1 MSRANEK
8 KNALILKI
16 VIFVVITAALLISL
30 IWQDRINAALGLKGV
45 EESEYGGMNTDAVL
59 AGSGGDLNLHFV
71 DVGQGDACIVEL
83 PDGRNMLIDSGSS
96 DSDDKL
102 IAYIDENIKGDDGK
116 TIDGFDIVIMTHS
129 DEDHCGEMADVLG
142 RFPAKETFYRPNQ
155 EATRSGF
162 SDPGKSDLYGNYS
175 GKNTKAYAEAIG
187 AGYAGGAKGIVTNA
201 LDDSQNVIVPENV
214 DKDEE
219 GYYEINF
226 YSPLKDSYGDYN
238 NYSPIIVLEYN
249 DNRVALSGDAEK
261 EAEADFVAKA
271 SEGEGRYSVFTEEF
285 TVQAIKLGHHG
296 SRTSSSED
304 YLETMTTAS
313 SRKDARVI
321 ISCGKD
327 NKYGHPHAE
336 VLERLESM
344 GFSNDN
350 ILRTDVNGSIAMSI
364 KFDETAGAYA
374 LFVGAD
380 VVRVETSVGIG
391 TVKLTWLEIVIVV
404 IVLSAIIMF
413 VLPLFAS
420 RKRRR

>member
-8 KNALILKI
+8 KKALILKLI
-16 VIFVVITAALLISL
+16 VFAVLSAALLISL
-30 IWQDRINAALGLKGV
+30 IWQDKINAALGLTGV
-45 EESEYGGMNTDAVL
+45 EENEYDGMNTDAVL
-59 AGSGGDLNLHFV
+59 SGSGGDLNLHFV

-96 DSDDKL
+96 DRDDKL
-102 IAYIDENIKGDDGK
+102 ISYIDENIKDDDGK
-116 TIDGFDIVIMTHS
+116 TIGGFDIVIMTHS

-142 RFPAKETFYRPNQ
+142 RFPAKEAFYRPNQ

-162 SDPGKSDLYGNYS
+162 SDPGKADLYGNYN
-175 GKNTKAYAEAIG
+175 GKSTKAYAEAIG

-201 LDDSQNVIVPENV
+201 LDDSQNVIAPENV
-214 DKDEE
+214 ARGEE

-226 YSPLKDSYGDYN
+226 YSPVKDSYGDYN

-249 DNRVALSGDAEK
+249 DNKVALSGDAEK
-261 EAEADFVAKA
+261 EAEADFVEKAKA
-271 SEGEGRYSVFTEEF
+271 GEGRYAAFTEEF

-304 YLETMTTAS
+304 YLETMTTAA
-313 SRKDARVI
+313 SRKDVRII

-336 VLERLESM
+336 VMERLEKI
-344 GFSNDN
+344 GFSDDN
-350 ILRTDVNGSIAMSI
+350 ILRTDINGSIAMSI
-364 KFDETAGAYA
+364 KFDEASGEYA

-380 VVRVETSVGIG
+380 VVRVDTAVGFG
-391 TVKLTWLEIVIVV
+391 AVKLTWFEIVIVV
-404 IVLSAIIMF
+404 IILSAIIMF
-413 VLPLFAS
+413 VMPLLT

>member
-1 MSRANEK
+1 MK
-8 KNALILKI
+8 LIVFAVLS
-16 VIFVVITAALLISL
+16 AALLISL
-30 IWQDRINAALGLKGV
+30 IWQDKINAALGLTGV
-45 EESEYGGMNTDAVL
+45 EENEYDGMNTDAVL
-59 AGSGGDLNLHFV
+59 SGSGGDLNLHFV

-96 DSDDKL
+96 DRDDKL
-102 IAYIDENIKGDDGK
+102 ISYIDENIKDDDGK
-116 TIDGFDIVIMTHS
+116 TIGGFDIVIMTHS

-142 RFPAKETFYRPNQ
+142 RFPAKEAFYRPNQ

-162 SDPGKSDLYGNYS
+162 SDPGKADLYGNYN
-175 GKNTKAYAEAIG
+175 GKSTKAYAEAIG

-201 LDDSQNVIVPENV
+201 LDDSQNVIAPENV
-214 DKDEE
+214 ARGEE

-226 YSPLKDSYGDYN
+226 YSPVKDSYGDYN

-249 DNRVALSGDAEK
+249 DNKVALSGDAEK
-261 EAEADFVAKA
+261 EAEADFVEKAKA
-271 SEGEGRYSVFTEEF
+271 GEGRYAAFTEEF

-304 YLETMTTAS
+304 YLETMTTAA
-313 SRKDARVI
+313 SRKDVRII

-336 VLERLESM
+336 VMERLEKM
-344 GFSNDN
+344 GFSDDN
-350 ILRTDVNGSIAMSI
+350 ILRTDINGSIAMSI
-364 KFDETAGAYA
+364 KFDEASGEYA

-380 VVRVETSVGIG
+380 VVRVDTAVGFG
-391 TVKLTWLEIVIVV
+391 AVKLTWFEIVIVV
-404 IVLSAIIMF
+404 IILSAIIMF
-413 VLPLFAS
+413 VMPLLT

>member
-96 DSDDKL
+96 DKDDKL

-162 SDPGKSDLYGNYS
+162 SDPGKSELYGNYS

-187 AGYAGGAKGIVTNA
+187 AGYAGGAKGVVTNA

-271 SEGEGRYSVFTEEF
+271 SEGGYSVFTEEF

-313 SRKDARVI
+313 SRKDVRVI

-344 GFSNDN
+344 
-350 ILRTDVNGSIAMSI
+350 RTDVNGSIAMSI

-391 TVKLTWLEIVIVV
+391 AVKLTWLEIVIVV

>member
-8 KNALILKI
+8 KKALILKLI
-16 VIFVVITAALLISL
+16 VFAVLSAALLISL
-30 IWQDRINAALGLKGV
+30 IWQDKINAALGLTGV
-45 EESEYGGMNTDAVL
+45 EENEYDGMNTDAVL
-59 AGSGGDLNLHFV
+59 SGSGGDLNLHFV

-96 DSDDKL
+96 DRDDKL
-102 IAYIDENIKGDDGK
+102 ISYIDENIKDDDGK
-116 TIDGFDIVIMTHS
+116 TIGGFDIVIMTHS

-142 RFPAKETFYRPNQ
+142 RFPAKEAFYRPNQ

-162 SDPGKSDLYGNYS
+162 SDPGKADLYGNYN
-175 GKNTKAYAEAIG
+175 GKSTKAYAEAIG

-201 LDDSQNVIVPENV
+201 LDDSQNVIAPENV
-214 DKDEE
+214 ARGEE

-226 YSPLKDSYGDYN
+226 YSPVKDSYGDYN

-249 DNRVALSGDAEK
+249 DNKVALSGDAEK
-261 EAEADFVAKA
+261 EAEADFVEKAKA
-271 SEGEGRYSVFTEEF
+271 GEGRYAAFTEEF

-304 YLETMTTAS
+304 YLETMTTAA
-313 SRKDARVI
+313 SRKDVRII

-336 VLERLESM
+336 VMERLEKM
-344 GFSNDN
+344 GFSDDN
-350 ILRTDVNGSIAMSI
+350 ILRTDINGSIAMSI
-364 KFDETAGAYA
+364 KFDEASGEYA

-380 VVRVETSVGIG
+380 VVRVDTAVGFG
-391 TVKLTWLEIVIVV
+391 AVKFTWLEIVIVV

-413 VLPLFAS
+413 VMPLLK

>member
-8 KNALILKI
+8 KKALILKLI
-16 VIFVVITAALLISL
+16 VFAVLSAALLISL
-30 IWQDRINAALGLKGV
+30 IWQDKINAALGLTGV
-45 EESEYGGMNTDAVL
+45 EENEYDGMNTDAVL
-59 AGSGGDLNLHFV
+59 SGSGGDLNLHFV

-96 DSDDKL
+96 DRDDKL
-102 IAYIDENIKGDDGK
+102 ISYIDENIKDDDGK
-116 TIDGFDIVIMTHS
+116 TIGGFDIVIMTHS

-142 RFPAKETFYRPNQ
+142 RFPAKEAFYRPNQ

-162 SDPGKSDLYGNYS
+162 SDPGKADLYGNYN
-175 GKNTKAYAEAIG
+175 GKSTKAYAEAIG

-201 LDDSQNVIVPENV
+201 LDDSQNVIAPENV
-214 DKDEE
+214 ARGEE

-226 YSPLKDSYGDYN
+226 YSPVKDSYGDYN

-249 DNRVALSGDAEK
+249 DNKVALSGDAEK
-261 EAEADFVAKA
+261 EAEADFVEKAKA
-271 SEGEGRYSVFTEEF
+271 GEGRYAAFTEEF

-304 YLETMTTAS
+304 YLETMTTAA
-313 SRKDARVI
+313 SRKDVRII

-336 VLERLESM
+336 VMERLEKM
-344 GFSNDN
+344 GFSDDN
-350 ILRTDVNGSIAMSI
+350 ILRTDINGSIAMSI
-364 KFDETAGAYA
+364 KFDEASGEYA

-380 VVRVETSVGIG
+380 VVRVDTAVGFG
-391 TVKLTWLEIVIVV
+391 AVKLTWFEIVIVV
-404 IVLSAIIMF
+404 IILSAIIMF
-413 VLPLFAS
+413 VMPLLT

>member
-8 KNALILKI
+8 KKALILKLI
-16 VIFVVITAALLISL
+16 VFAVLSAALLISL
-30 IWQDRINAALGLKGV
+30 IWQDKINAALGLTGV
-45 EESEYGGMNTDAVL
+45 EENEYDGMNTDAVL
-59 AGSGGDLNLHFV
+59 SGSGGDLNLHFV

-96 DSDDKL
+96 DRDDKL
-102 IAYIDENIKGDDGK
+102 ISYIDENIKDDDGK
-116 TIDGFDIVIMTHS
+116 TIGGFDIVIMTHS

-142 RFPAKETFYRPNQ
+142 RFPAKEAFYRPNQ

-162 SDPGKSDLYGNYS
+162 SDPGKADLYGNYN
-175 GKNTKAYAEAIG
+175 GKSTKGYAEAIG

-201 LDDSQNVIVPENV
+201 LDDSQNVIAPENV
-214 DKDEE
+214 ARGEE

-226 YSPLKDSYGDYN
+226 YSPVKDSYGDYN

-249 DNRVALSGDAEK
+249 DNKVALSGDAEK
-261 EAEADFVAKA
+261 EAEADFVEKAKA
-271 SEGEGRYSVFTEEF
+271 GEGRYAAFTEEF

-304 YLETMTTAS
+304 YLETMTTAA
-313 SRKDARVI
+313 SRKDVRII

-336 VLERLESM
+336 VMERLEKM
-344 GFSNDN
+344 GFSDDN
-350 ILRTDVNGSIAMSI
+350 ILRTDINGSIAMSI
-364 KFDETAGAYA
+364 KFDEASGEYA

-380 VVRVETSVGIG
+380 VVRVDTAVGFG
-391 TVKLTWLEIVIVV
+391 AVKLTWFEIVIVV
-404 IVLSAIIMF
+404 IILSAIIMF
-413 VLPLFAS
+413 VMPLLT

>member
-8 KNALILKI
+8 KKALILKLI
-16 VIFVVITAALLISL
+16 VFAVLSAALLISL
-30 IWQDRINAALGLKGV
+30 IWQDKINAALGLTGV
-45 EESEYGGMNTDAVL
+45 EENEYDGMNTDAVL
-59 AGSGGDLNLHFV
+59 SGSGGDLNLHFV

-96 DSDDKL
+96 DRDDKL
-102 IAYIDENIKGDDGK
+102 ISYIDENIKDDDGK
-116 TIDGFDIVIMTHS
+116 TIGGFDIVIMTHS

-142 RFPAKETFYRPNQ
+142 RFPAKEAFYRPNQ

-162 SDPGKSDLYGNYS
+162 SDPGKADLYGNYN
-175 GKNTKAYAEAIG
+175 GKSTKAYAEAIG

-201 LDDSQNVIVPENV
+201 LDDSQNVIAPENV
-214 DKDEE
+214 ARGEE

-226 YSPLKDSYGDYN
+226 YSPVKDSYGDYN

-249 DNRVALSGDAEK
+249 DNKVALSGDAEK
-261 EAEADFVAKA
+261 EAEADFVEKAKA
-271 SEGEGRYSVFTEEF
+271 GEGRYAAFTEEF

-304 YLETMTTAS
+304 YLETMTTAA
-313 SRKDARVI
+313 SRKDVRII

-336 VLERLESM
+336 VMERLEKM
-344 GFSNDN
+344 GFSDDN
-350 ILRTDVNGSIAMSI
+350 ILRTDINGSIAMSI
-364 KFDETAGAYA
+364 KFDEASGEYA

-380 VVRVETSVGIG
+380 GVRVDTAVGFG
-391 TVKLTWLEIVIVV
+391 AVKLTWFEIVIVV
-404 IVLSAIIMF
+404 IILSAIIMF
-413 VLPLFAS
+413 VMPLLT